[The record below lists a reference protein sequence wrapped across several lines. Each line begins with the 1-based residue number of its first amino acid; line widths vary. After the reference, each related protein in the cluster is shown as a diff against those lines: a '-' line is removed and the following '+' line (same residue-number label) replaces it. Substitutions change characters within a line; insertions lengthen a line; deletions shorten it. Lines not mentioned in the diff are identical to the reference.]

1 MSNKILENKT
11 HNSRVE
17 FRVST
22 PRSWYVWLTMIIL
35 PLAYYDRHSAKDIY
49 MSHRMPCHTSNM
61 QLIYCDILHV
71 CVCVYTTHTH
81 TYTISRTLYIIFVII
96 KLYILHLSL
105 SQIETIRLPDQGHMT
120 KVLDS
125 GLESS
130 FILLQRWCSTTILIY
145 NSLLT
150 ITSKHFM
157 FCNSK
162 SIDMNTTCI
171 CSLH

>member
-1 MSNKILENKT
+1 
-11 HNSRVE
+11 
-17 FRVST
+17 
-22 PRSWYVWLTMIIL
+22 
-35 PLAYYDRHSAKDIY
+35 
-49 MSHRMPCHTSNM
+49 M

-130 FILLQRWCSTTILIY
+130 FILLQR
-145 NSLLT
+145 
-150 ITSKHFM
+150 
-157 FCNSK
+157 
-162 SIDMNTTCI
+162 
-171 CSLH
+171 